1 MSTVPLMKHEPKR
14 SLPVSGDASGE
25 SYLVE
30 ARKRLAELYFADMR
44 PWVVAYSG
52 GKDST
57 AILQLVYELVA
68 LLKSEGRATTK
79 PVYVISSDT
88 RVESPNVARYVA
100 DSLHRIET
108 AAREADM
115 PIFTRLVA
123 PQPEESFWGKLIG
136 LGYPSPTRWF
146 RWCTTNMK
154 IRPSRRAIEG
164 ITRQYGSVILLL
176 GTRSSESSQRG
187 NAIAARDTNNQGLN
201 RHHEI
206 PNALVATPIVDW
218 TTDQVWEYLYANDPP
233 WGGDHGFMLNLYR
246 QANGGECPVVLD
258 LNTPSCGGSRFGC
271 WTCTV
276 VKEDKSMQ
284 GFIQSGEEGLQ
295 PLNEFRDW
303 LKTIREDMSR
313 RSPLRR
319 DGKTAGPG
327 PFNAATRMEIL
338 DGLLAMEARVGFPLI
353 SDDDLQYIQEA
364 WSVEFDYSHTV
375 AQIAARHGREVKMN
389 IRSKRSLAQ
398 SDNELLERCAIDADM
413 SPAFAKE
420 LWDTV
425 RSRYTRLDRW
435 GARAELETALS
446 LLIEKAVNQTLA
458 ADPAHDL

>member
-1 MSTVPLMKHEPKR
+1 MTTWNASVPLQFLEKSPS
-14 SLPVSGDASGE
+14 SLPFDKSLLEQSRR
-25 SYLVE
+25 YLR
-30 ARKRLAELYFADMR
+30 ALYVADQR

-57 AILQLVYELVA
+57 AVLQLVYELV
-68 LLKSEGRATTK
+68 LEQQQKGDKGQK
-79 PVYVISSDT
+79 PVFVISSDT
-88 RVESPNVARYVA
+88 RVESPNVASYVA
-100 DSLHRIET
+100 DSMSRIEI
-108 AAREADM
+108 AAQQAGLSLY
-115 PIFTRLVA
+115 PQLVT
-123 PQPEESFWGKLIG
+123 PLPEESFWGKLIG

-154 IRPSRRAIEG
+154 IKPSRRAIEE
-164 ITRQYGSVILLL
+164 ITRQHGSVILLL

-187 NAIAARDTNNQGLN
+187 NAIAARDSNDQGLN

-233 WGGDHGFMLNLYR
+233 WGGDHGFMLTLYR
-246 QANGGECPVVLD
+246 QASGGECPVVLD

-284 GFIQSGEEGLQ
+284 GFIQSGEEQLQ
-295 PLNEFRDW
+295 PLNDFRDW
-303 LKTIREDMSR
+303 LKEIREEPQR

-319 DGKTAGPG
+319 DGKSTGPG
-327 PFNAATRMEIL
+327 PFSPATRIEIL
-338 DGLLAMEARVGFPLI
+338 QRLLAMEARVGYPLI
-353 SDDDLQYIQEA
+353 GDEDLEYIQDA
-364 WSVEFDYSHTV
+364 WNIEFDYSDTV
-375 AQIAARHGREVKMN
+375 CKLASRHGREVKMN
-389 IRSKRSLAQ
+389 TRSSLMQAE
-398 SDNELLERCAIDADM
+398 DALLEQCAVDADL

-425 RSRYTRLDRW
+425 RSQYTRLDRW
-435 GARAELETALS
+435 GAKAELQKKLAE
-446 LLIEKAVNQTLA
+446 LIEKDVSQAQT

>member
-1 MSTVPLMKHEPKR
+1 MTSRNSLAPLPSAETFSSSAPQNNNPWEQSR
-14 SLPVSGDASGE
+14 
-25 SYLVE
+25 
-30 ARKRLAELYFADMR
+30 RRLRALYTTDQR

-57 AILQLVYELVA
+57 VVLQLVYELMLELRQNGDQA
-68 LLKSEGRATTK
+68 LK
-79 PVYVISSDT
+79 PVFVISSDT

-100 DSLHRIET
+100 DAITRLEI
-108 AAREADM
+108 AARQAKL
-115 PIFTRLVA
+115 PLYPRLVA
-123 PQPEESFWGKLIG
+123 PLAEESFWGKLIG

-154 IRPSRRAIEG
+154 IKPSRRAIEE
-164 ITRQYGSVILLL
+164 ITRQHGSVILLL
-176 GTRSSESSQRG
+176 GTRSSESSTRSG
-187 NAIAARDTNNQGLN
+187 AIAARDTNDQGLN

-218 TTDQVWEYLYANDPP
+218 STDQVWEYLYANDPP
-233 WGGDHGFMLNLYR
+233 WGGDHSFMLTLYR

-284 GFIQSGEEGLQ
+284 GFIQSGEDRLQ
-295 PLNEFRDW
+295 PLNDFRDW
-303 LKTIREDMSR
+303 LKQIREEPSR

-327 PFNAATRMEIL
+327 PFNPATRMEIL
-338 DGLLAMEARVGFPLI
+338 ERLLATEAIVGYPLI
-353 SDDDLQYIQEA
+353 DDGDLQYIQNA
-364 WSVEFDYSHTV
+364 WSGEFDYSHTV
-375 AQIAARHGREVKMN
+375 YQLASRHGREIDMN
-389 IRSKRSLAQ
+389 SLPLRPATPAED
-398 SDNELLERCAIDADM
+398 SLLEQCAVDADL

-425 RSRYTRLDRW
+425 RSQYTRLDRW
-435 GARAELETALS
+435 GAKAELQRKLAE
-446 LLIEKAVNQTLA
+446 LIEKDVNQAQT
-458 ADPAHDL
+458 ADATHDF